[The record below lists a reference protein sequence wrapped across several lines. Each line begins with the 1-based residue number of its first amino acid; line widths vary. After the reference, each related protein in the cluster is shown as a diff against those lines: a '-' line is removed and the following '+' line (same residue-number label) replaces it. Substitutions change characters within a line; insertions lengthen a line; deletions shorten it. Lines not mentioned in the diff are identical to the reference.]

1 MCQSVLQGTP
11 RLYAG
16 AGDRKIHIW
25 DIDAG
30 QYMVSEALGPFTQ
43 RENIQAWY
51 GILRLLSAINKELDS
66 TWLVRHWGPFTQ
78 RDKFPGLVWVS
89 AFTLGHR

>member
-1 MCQSVLQGTP
+1 MCQCVLQGTP

-30 QYMVSEALGPFTQ
+30 QYMVSEALEPFTQ
-43 RENIQAWY
+43 REQF
-51 GILRLLSAINKELDS
+51 S
-66 TWLVRHWGPFTQ
+66 
-78 RDKFPGLVWVS
+78 GLVQDTV
-89 AFTLGHR
+89 FTLGHK

>member
-30 QYMVSEALGPFTQ
+30 QYMVSEALGAIYTKGQIF
-43 RENIQAWY
+43 
-51 GILRLLSAINKELDS
+51 RL
-66 TWLVRHWGPFTQ
+66 G
-78 RDKFPGLVWVS
+78 
-89 AFTLGHR
+89 